1 MYSICIL
8 PKVIFENWL
17 VFKVFKHPLVIL
29 RLRGFYHQ
37 KTSGVWTN
45 IEANGGFQRSF
56 FAFLLASAW
65 TSTSI
70 SSICQREDSWTC
82 GCGAKKKKK
91 NVGGNS

>member
-29 RLRGFYHQ
+29 RVRGFYHHEF
-37 KTSGVWTN
+37 GVWTN

-82 GCGAKKKKK
+82 GCGAKK
-91 NVGGNS
+91 NVGENR